1 MENLLDSGFNY
12 ASVSTETKT
21 FLQRKEAVIEGAFH
35 KARFDVGRELKD
47 AQDHLAQNGYGC
59 FQQWAESIGFK
70 PDTTH
75 RLIRYHEL
83 IIANGDK
90 REFLEALPK
99 RLVDEIAR
107 PSVNPEIKDAVFSG
121 DITTHKQYQEAIKAQ
136 KEAQGERDELQEELT
151 HMKENLQQ
159 LIREKSTLQT
169 KASTLEEENEDY
181 KTTME
186 QARTSMDSLVEKI
199 KAKDLELLKLTE
211 QLQEAQSG
219 IVDEE
224 QVTKLKAQLQ
234 QAQEEINGLQ
244 EELKKPPTISTVIE
258 EKIPEATVQ
267 ELARLQEEV
276 ERLRSA
282 PKEAAPGDA
291 AALKYRVAFEVLK
304 SNFNQLL
311 QSLAEITDTETHT
324 KYQAATKK
332 LIAVMGERL

>member
-1 MENLLDSGFNY
+1 MSDLVTVETLT
-12 ASVSTETKT
+12 TEILVYKQQTA
-21 FLQRKEAVIEGAFH
+21 LNIIE
-35 KARFDVGRELKD
+35 
-47 AQDHLAQNGYGC
+47 
-59 FQQWAESIGFK
+59 IGK
-70 PDTTH
+70 
-75 RLIRYHEL
+75 RLIQVKEQLPHGGWGKYLEEQVDIHERTAQKFMKAATEFSNTPSTAYL
-83 IIANGDK
+83 GMGKVFELLELPADQ
-90 REFLEALPK
+90 REGFIQSHP
-99 RLVDEIAR
+99 VD
-107 PSVNPEIKDAVFSG
+107 DM
-121 DITTHKQYQEAIKAQ
+121 TQKQLREAIKAQ
-136 KEAQGERDELQEELT
+136 KDAEQQVTEAQGERDELQEELT

-211 QLQEAQSG
+211 QLQAAQNG
-219 IVDEE
+219 PLDEE
-224 QVTKLKAQLQ
+224 QIAKLKAQLQ

-276 ERLRSA
+276 ERLKSA
-282 PKEAAPGDA
+282 PKDAAPGDA
-291 AALKYRVAFEVLK
+291 AALKYRVSFEVLK

-311 QSLAEITDTETHT
+311 QSLAEITDTDTHT

-332 LIAVMGERL
+332 LLAVMGERL

>member
-1 MENLLDSGFNY
+1 MSDLVTVETLT
-12 ASVSTETKT
+12 TEILVYKQQTA
-21 FLQRKEAVIEGAFH
+21 LNIIE
-35 KARFDVGRELKD
+35 
-47 AQDHLAQNGYGC
+47 
-59 FQQWAESIGFK
+59 IGK
-70 PDTTH
+70 
-75 RLIRYHEL
+75 RLIQVKEQLPHGGWGKYLEEQVDFTERTAQRFIKCAEEFSNATSTSVLPVGHMFEL
-83 IIANGDK
+83 
-90 REFLEALPK
+90 LALPADQ
-99 RLVDEIAR
+99 RDEFIQAHPVD
-107 PSVNPEIKDAVFSG
+107 DM
-121 DITTHKQYQEAIKAQ
+121 TQKQLREAIKAQ
-136 KEAQGERDELQEELT
+136 KDAEQQATEAQGERDELQEELT

-199 KAKDLELLKLTE
+199 KAKDLKLLKLTE

-219 IVDEE
+219 TVDEE

-244 EELKKPPTISTVIE
+244 EELKKPPIIPTVIE

-276 ERLRSA
+276 ERLKSA
-282 PKEAAPGDA
+282 PKDAAPGDA
-291 AALKYRVAFEVLK
+291 SVLKYRVAFEVLK

-311 QSLAEITDTETHT
+311 QSLSEITDAETHT

-332 LIAVMGERL
+332 LLAVMGERL